1 MRLGLI
7 IYGSLDII
15 SGGYLYDRVLVEY
28 LRAQGD
34 TVEIISLPWRSYPVH
49 LAHNLSASLYRR
61 LRNSHFDV
69 LLQDELNHPSLWH
82 MNERLR
88 GPINYPI
95 LSIVHHLR
103 SSEREH
109 PPILRPL
116 YRAVERRYLRSVDS
130 FIFNSYA
137 TRSAVESLS
146 GESKPNVVAHPA
158 GDRLGV
164 ALPADQIARRVETAA
179 RLEIVF
185 LGNLIPRKG
194 LHTLLDA
201 LAHLP
206 SQSWYLT
213 IIGSA
218 DVDRAYTRL
227 VRRQIAALDLST
239 RVTFL
244 HAASDEM
251 LVTALS
257 TSHVM
262 AVPSSYEGFG
272 IAYLEGMAFGLP
284 AIATT
289 GGAAGEIIAHGE
301 TGFLISPGDVASLA
315 GCLRLLLEDRPRLLA
330 MSLAARQRFD
340 HHPTWAQ
347 TAARIRAFIQ
357 RMQRVE
363 TAVRLSGW

>member
-1 MRLGLI
+1 MNACAG
-7 IYGSLDII
+7 
-15 SGGYLYDRVLVEY
+15 
-28 LRAQGD
+28 
-34 TVEIISLPWRSYPVH
+34 RSTIRSCPSSTTSV
-49 LAHNLSASLYRR
+49 AASASI
-61 LRNSHFDV
+61 
-69 LLQDELNHPSLWH
+69 LLSCDPFTALSSAATCARWIASFSTATPPDPPSNRSPASQNRTLS
-82 MNERLR
+82 
-88 GPINYPI
+88 PI
-95 LSIVHHLR
+95 
-103 SSEREH
+103 
-109 PPILRPL
+109 PP
-116 YRAVERRYLRSVDS
+116 
-130 FIFNSYA
+130 
-137 TRSAVESLS
+137 
-146 GESKPNVVAHPA
+146 
-158 GDRLGV
+158 
-164 ALPADQIARRVETAA
+164 
-179 RLEIVF
+179 
-185 LGNLIPRKG
+185 KG

-251 LVTALS
+251 LVTALP